1 MIPLIIL
8 GLVILLGLTF
18 LMNKKND
25 SSQIEQLSALAFQE
39 EFSETP
45 SAVLVDVRT
54 PEEYNSAHIPGAINI
69 DFENQN
75 FLSEIEKLNK
85 TNTYFVYCQSG
96 NRSGQAVSKMKDA
109 GILNIRELDG
119 GLISNPEIL
128 KADFSSSININLG
141 DESKSI
147 NLQATKQNLS
157 KEEIS
162 GLVYM
167 REEEKLAYD
176 VYMTLYSKWNIP
188 IFSNIAS
195 SEQTHTNAVKSLLSY
210 YEIPDPVTSDTIGV
224 FKDTNLKKLYET
236 LTEQGLKSV
245 EEALIV
251 GATIEDLDIFDLQRY
266 ISETNNPNIINVY
279 ENLMKGSRNHLRSF
293 ASQLASRDITYKPK
307 YISIDEFNLI
317 INSEKETGANQR
329 NKSW

>member
-1 MIPLIIL
+1 MIPFIIVIL
-8 GLVILLGLTF
+8 GLGILFGLTF

-25 SSQIEQLSALAFQE
+25 SSQVGLLSASAFQK

-54 PEEYNSAHIPGAINI
+54 PEEYTSAHIPGAINI

-109 GILNIRELDG
+109 GILNIKELDG

-128 KADFSSSININLG
+128 KADFSNNISINLG

-147 NLQATKQNLS
+147 NLEATTQALS
-157 KEEIS
+157 KEEMS
-162 GLVYM
+162 GLIYM

-176 VYMTLYSKWNIP
+176 VYMTLYSKWKIQ

-195 SEQTHTNAVKSLLSY
+195 SEQTHTNAIKSLLSH
-210 YEIPDPVTSDTIGV
+210 YEIPDPVINDTIGA
-224 FKDTNLKKLYET
+224 FKNANLKKLYET
-236 LTEQGLKSV
+236 LTEQGLRSI

-266 ISETNNPNIINVY
+266 ISETNNLNIIIVY

-293 ASQLASRDITYKPK
+293 TSQLES
-307 YISIDEFNLI
+307 
-317 INSEKETGANQR
+317 
-329 NKSW
+329 